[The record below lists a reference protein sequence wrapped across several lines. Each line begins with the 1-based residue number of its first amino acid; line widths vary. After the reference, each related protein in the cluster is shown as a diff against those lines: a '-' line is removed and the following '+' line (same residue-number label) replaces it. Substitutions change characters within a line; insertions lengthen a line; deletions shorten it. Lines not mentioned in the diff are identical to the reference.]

1 MAANTA
7 TVDPET
13 LPSERTLWLLLLVA
27 VELLV
32 LAAYFVATGERVFD
46 LRYVV
51 YPFVWINVAAYAVV
65 HTAPV
70 TGSPR
75 TKAVAAAVALG
86 YLALLAWLVGIVG
99 LHDVGTA
106 ATGLSVR
113 LASPGWGPI
122 VAYVAP
128 FGHVTLVPFRVLGY
142 LALSYLVYATVV
154 EAASSS
160 VGGLVGLFSCV
171 SCALPVVS
179 SVGASLTGSTSAA
192 LGTVY
197 AFSLD
202 ASTLVFVVAVA
213 LLYWRPEVSLRA
225 SA

>member
-7 TVDPET
+7 TVESDT

-32 LAAYFVATGERVFD
+32 LAAYFVTTGERVLD

-65 HTAPV
+65 YTAPV
-70 TGSPR
+70 AGSYR
-75 TKAVAAAVALG
+75 TKAVAAAVAVG
-86 YLALLAWLVGIVG
+86 YLVLLAWLVGIVG
-99 LHDVGTA
+99 LHDVGAA

-113 LASPGWGPI
+113 LASPGWGPV

-179 SVGASLTGSTSAA
+179 SVGASLTGSTTAA

-213 LLYWRPEVSLRA
+213 LLYWRPGVSLRA

>member
-7 TVDPET
+7 TGDPEA
-13 LPSERTLWLLLLVA
+13 LPNERTLWLLLLVA

-32 LAAYFVATGERVFD
+32 LAVYFLATGERVLD

-70 TGSPR
+70 AGSRR
-75 TKAVAAAVALG
+75 TKALAGLVAVG

-99 LHDVGTA
+99 LHDVGA
-106 ATGLSVR
+106 EATGLSVR

-179 SVGASLTGSTSAA
+179 SVGASLTGSTTAA

-213 LLYWRPEVSLRA
+213 LLYWRPGVSLRA
-225 SA
+225 SG

>member
-1 MAANTA
+1 MAPNTA
-7 TVDPET
+7 TVESDT

-27 VELLV
+27 VELLA
-32 LAAYFVATGERVFD
+32 LAAYFVATGERVLD

-51 YPFVWINVAAYAVV
+51 YPFVWVNVAAYAVV

-70 TGSPR
+70 PGSRR
-75 TKAVAAAVALG
+75 TKAAAAAVAVG

-128 FGHVTLVPFRVLGY
+128 FGHVTLVPFRVFGY
-142 LALSYLVYATVV
+142 LALSYLVYATVA

-179 SVGASLTGSTSAA
+179 SVGASLTGSTTAA

-213 LLYWRPEVSLRA
+213 LLYWRPGVSLRA